1 MYVSIL
7 SGALECGDSEFDQ
20 EELLAYV
27 RQCRASLPEH
37 DLGAGTIS
45 ATALAAE
52 VTYDRAL
59 VWLAAQLGIDVSP
72 TNFVHPRIE
81 RDRLEL
87 EVVRRGVDLAS
98 SAPRPVTPEEKGASA
113 EAEAEPEP

>member
-7 SGALECGDSEFDQ
+7 AGALERWDSELD
-20 EELLAYV
+20 EDELLDYV
-27 RQCRASLPEH
+27 RRCRASLPAH

-45 ATALAAE
+45 ASALAAE

-72 TNFVHPRIE
+72 TNFIHPRIE

-87 EVVRRGVDLAS
+87 EVVSRGVDLELTVRERV
-98 SAPRPVTPEEKGASA
+98 APKSPKATRASA
-113 EAEAEPEP
+113 EP